1 MYHRFFVSFSLS
13 RSAPS
18 NTELTSHTFLAF
30 WIRYFMW
37 DTLLAAALKILNF
50 HDREGLRKTSPLNVR
65 CNERKIN
72 SKRKIV
78 TKVLL
83 TWSKMHYHNG
93 NSCFGRTNV
102 SLLFNST
109 LNSCPFFCFLEF
121 QPFANCALSISVYVC
136 MFPSARIVL

>member
-1 MYHRFFVSFSLS
+1 MYHRFFCLCLSLF
-13 RSAPS
+13 RSSPF
-18 NTELTSHTFLAF
+18 NTALTSRAFPAF
-30 WIRYFMW
+30 WVRYSMW
-37 DTLLAAALKILNF
+37 NTLLAAALKILNF
-50 HDREGLRKTSPLNVR
+50 HDREGPRKTSPPNVR

-109 LNSCPFFCFLEF
+109 LNSRPFFCFLEF
-121 QPFANCALSISVYVC
+121 QPFANCSLYLRV
-136 MFPSARIVL
+136 